1 MRKKLVQFAFLAGLV
16 LSRRQLQS
24 QEVVDRIVATVN
36 GHAILLSDCEED
48 LRYQALLAGRAV
60 ETLAWLEE
68 RQSALERLMNQELLR
83 QEIANVD
90 AQQATPEEV
99 AQRVQQIRQQH
110 FGAEGGQNW
119 QQVLQRYGLSEA
131 ELQDRIR
138 LQIELTRL
146 MEMRLRPNVQVDS
159 ESIGAYYREK
169 FVPEVRKKGAQEPPL
184 AQVSAQI
191 REILTQQKLDELLTA
206 WLQSLRQ
213 QSQIRVI
220 NRTLPSRTA
229 GME

>member
-1 MRKKLVQFAFLAGLV
+1 
-16 LSRRQLQS
+16 
-24 QEVVDRIVATVN
+24 
-36 GHAILLSDCEED
+36 
-48 LRYQALLAGRAV
+48 
-60 ETLAWLEE
+60 
-68 RQSALERLMNQELLR
+68 
-83 QEIANVD
+83 
-90 AQQATPEEV
+90 
-99 AQRVQQIRQQH
+99 
-110 FGAEGGQNW
+110 
-119 QQVLQRYGLSEA
+119 VLQRYGLSEA